1 MISPRMGGSGFVFGN
16 TNSTQSIEV
25 KRNSFY
31 NIAFDQ
37 SGGFVDFY
45 NHRYNAFFTDCVAFN
60 NKINYYLTYTFSRWL
75 NNWSWRSM
83 NKDQLN
89 GNVQAKTPIN
99 EISAQRTIYS
109 VRDQIIR
116 SVSANMFPDGINFD
130 KAIVSLSQYYL

>member
-1 MISPRMGGSGFVFGN
+1 
-16 TNSTQSIEV
+16 
-25 KRNSFY
+25 
-31 NIAFDQ
+31 
-37 SGGFVDFY
+37 
-45 NHRYNAFFTDCVAFN
+45 
-60 NKINYYLTYTFSRWL
+60 
-75 NNWSWRSM
+75 M

-130 KAIVSLSQYYL
+130 RAIRSLNP